1 MFVLAAENLAKN
13 LRDMNKPR
21 QWLTKSCLTMM
32 IYRKLIPTKT
42 KLTQQVI
49 CSL

>member
-1 MFVLAAENLAKN
+1 MFVLAAKNQAKN
-13 LRDMNKPR
+13 LRDMSNPR
-21 QWLTKSCLTMM
+21 QWLTKSSLTMM
-32 IYRKLIPTKT
+32 IHRKLIPTKT